1 MMNTTQK
8 YLIEGITADI
18 IYFLTK
24 EDKMSVKDAM
34 RTVFNSV
41 LYEKLNDPE
50 TGLYSESSAYNYD
63 LLKDELKHGKFVQN
77 EI

>member
-1 MMNTTQK
+1 MINPKQE
-8 YLIEGITADI
+8 YLMEGVTADI

-24 EDKMSVKDAM
+24 EEKMSVKDAM

-41 LYEKLNDPE
+41 LYEKLYDPE
-50 TGLYSESSAYNYD
+50 SGLYSESSAYNYD
-63 LLKDELKHGKFVQN
+63 LLKDELKYGKFVQN